1 MEKVTTI
8 EWTPYLASAYVEGF
22 CEGENA
28 TLEEQLLAW
37 SYLIKTG
44 ICWSLQGWYGR
55 VASMLIEQE
64 QIDREGNINWTNVY
78 NNL

>member
-8 EWTPYLASAYVEGF
+8 EWTPYLASAYAEGF
-22 CEGENA
+22 CEGEEA
-28 TLEEQLLAW
+28 TIEEQILAW
-37 SYLIKTG
+37 SYLIQTG
-44 ICWSLQGWYGR
+44 LCWSLQGWYGR
-55 VASMLIEQE
+55 VATMLIEQK